1 MMAASKIAMILKL
14 KRTPAIYMVGFM
26 ACGKSTVSQ
35 LVAARLGWQF
45 VDLDQEIEREQGTTI
60 ASIFRDRGEA
70 EFRRLE
76 SAAVRAHVRSAQSG
90 NPVVVALGGGAFAQP
105 ENFELLAEHGVTVWL
120 DCPLDVLKER
130 VAADATRPLA
140 GDPVHFECLY
150 LSRRPSYARADYRI
164 DTTGMSA
171 EQVADAVLALPL
183 F

>member
-1 MMAASKIAMILKL
+1 MILKL

-45 VDLDQEIEREQGTTI
+45 VDLDEEIEREQGTTI

-76 SAAVRAHVRSAQSG
+76 TEAIRARVRSAQSG
-90 NPVVVALGGGAFAQP
+90 KPVVVALGGGSFAQP
-105 ENFELLAEHGVTVWL
+105 ENFELLAEHGITVWL
-120 DCPLDVLKER
+120 DCPLDILKARIAGE
-130 VAADATRPLA
+130 ATRPLA
-140 GDPVHFECLY
+140 SDPEQFERLY
-150 LSRRPSYARADYRI
+150 LARRPSYSRADYRI
-164 DTTGMSA
+164 DTTGMTA
-171 EQVADAVLALPL
+171 EQVAEAVLALPV